1 MRNRS
6 YSERYRRSVILAGIA
21 VVFTILFL
29 LATNIFGMNP
39 LLTSENAEVYSVS
52 MNGTEIDVD
61 PEEIRDVLK
70 DAYVVRSFRR
80 QGSYLMADYPL
91 EISVNDGGKPIHI
104 LFGKDVH
111 CYSDGGG
118 FIRVMENGAEIHMRV
133 LEIINNR

>member
-1 MRNRS
+1 MKNRS

-21 VVFTILFL
+21 VVFTIIYLI
-29 LATNIFGMNP
+29 ATNIFAMNP
-39 LLTSENAEVYSVS
+39 LFTSEDAEVYSVS

-61 PEEIRDVLK
+61 KEEIREVLK
-70 DAYVVRSFRR
+70 DAYIVRSFRR

-91 EISVNDGGKPIHI
+91 EISVNDGGEPIHI

-111 CYSDGGG
+111 CYSSGGG
-118 FIRVMENGAEIHMRV
+118 FIRYMENGAEIHMRI

>member
-6 YSERYRRSVILAGIA
+6 LSERYRRSVILAAIA
-21 VVFTILFL
+21 VAFTILSIV
-29 LATNIFGMNP
+29 ATNIFALNP

-52 MNGTEIDVD
+52 MNGTEMDVD

-91 EISVNDGGKPIHI
+91 EISVNDDGEPIHI

-111 CYSDGGG
+111 CYSEGGG
-118 FIRVMENGAEIHMRV
+118 FIRIMENGAEIHMRI
-133 LEIINNR
+133 LEIINNK